1 MLTTL
6 RNRNFSLLWLAGLV
20 SFTGDWLL
28 ITALPFYVYQQTGS
42 ALATAGLTIASLV
55 PSLLLGS
62 LAGVFVDRW
71 DRRRLLIIANLLQ
84 ATAVVLLLLA
94 RSADWLWLVVVV
106 TALEATLRAFTG
118 PAENALLPRLV
129 DPEHLVSANAL
140 NSLNNTIAR
149 LVGPPLG
156 GILLGTLGLRAV
168 VLVDCGTFLMAAA
181 CIAAMSRDEQIT
193 KARPEPDL
201 TDQES
206 QHAQPWRQFWH
217 EWRTGLDLIRSDR
230 LLVALIVVLGLTTFG
245 GTMMDPLYPPFVQDV
260 LRTGPLGFGWLL
272 AAQAWGGVLGGLV
285 IGYLGSVLPAT
296 RLLVWGN
303 MLVGVLLLVQ
313 FNVPIVSIAL
323 ITAFLIGPEQIAAGA
338 ALQTL
343 LQRSVRDTYKGRI
356 FGALGTTGA
365 VLSLL
370 GGGLGGVLGTVLGVV
385 PTLNLAAGLTIAS
398 GMLAWALLPKQ
409 L

>member
-55 PSLLLGS
+55 PS
-62 LAGVFVDRW
+62 
-71 DRRRLLIIANLLQ
+71 
-84 ATAVVLLLLA
+84 
-94 RSADWLWLVVVV
+94 
-106 TALEATLRAFTG
+106 
-118 PAENALLPRLV
+118 
-129 DPEHLVSANAL
+129 
-140 NSLNNTIAR
+140 
-149 LVGPPLG
+149 
-156 GILLGTLGLRAV
+156 
-168 VLVDCGTFLMAAA
+168 
-181 CIAAMSRDEQIT
+181 
-193 KARPEPDL
+193 
-201 TDQES
+201 
-206 QHAQPWRQFWH
+206 
-217 EWRTGLDLIRSDR
+217 
-230 LLVALIVVLGLTTFG
+230 
-245 GTMMDPLYPPFVQDV
+245 
-260 LRTGPLGFGWLL
+260 
-272 AAQAWGGVLGGLV
+272 
-285 IGYLGSVLPAT
+285 
-296 RLLVWGN
+296 
-303 MLVGVLLLVQ
+303 LLLVQ